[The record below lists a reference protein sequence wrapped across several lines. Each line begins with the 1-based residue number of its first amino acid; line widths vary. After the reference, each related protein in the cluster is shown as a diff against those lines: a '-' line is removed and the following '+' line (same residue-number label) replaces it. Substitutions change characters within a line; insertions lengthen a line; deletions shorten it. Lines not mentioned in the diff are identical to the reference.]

1 MGLRSLLREFN
12 EVCPGLALSLNDA
25 AGYQWG
31 WLPLKGEDEPGRP
44 TALAERSRV
53 INHGGQGARHLLSVE
68 GVKYTTAR
76 LVAQGVVD
84 RVFENLGRPSPPCR
98 TTEIPLEPMGVE
110 GPPTLDGA
118 SVEAEVRRAVQEE
131 MAVKL
136 SDIVFRRSTL
146 GAAGRLDRTRVTEVA
161 QLAGMELGWDT
172 MRQQAEVEDV
182 IQTGAFVAEEPVA

>member
-1 MGLRSLLREFN
+1 
-12 EVCPGLALSLNDA
+12 
-25 AGYQWG
+25 
-31 WLPLKGEDEPGRP
+31 
-44 TALAERSRV
+44 
-53 INHGGQGARHLLSVE
+53 
-68 GVKYTTAR
+68 
-76 LVAQGVVD
+76 
-84 RVFENLGRPSPPCR
+84 
-98 TTEIPLEPMGVE
+98 MGVE
-110 GPPTLDGA
+110 GPLTLDGA

-146 GAAGRLDRTRVTEVA
+146 GAAGRLDRTRVAEVA